1 MWTANT
7 RSSRGKMARG
17 GGVVEGLQI
26 GGGTEDWGQ
35 ADPAVG
41 TVVLV
46 VGDDAEV
53 FFREGSCTF
62 RISKVLVGV
71 RRGERPGGEQ

>member
-1 MWTANT
+1 
-7 RSSRGKMARG
+7 MARG

-35 ADPAVG
+35 ADSTVR

-46 VGDDAEV
+46 VGNDAEV
-53 FFREGSCTF
+53 FFREGSRTF
-62 RISKVLVGV
+62 RIS
-71 RRGERPGGEQ
+71 

>member
-1 MWTANT
+1 
-7 RSSRGKMARG
+7 MARG
-17 GGVVEGLQI
+17 RGVVEGLQI

-46 VGDDAEV
+46 VGNDAEV
-53 FFREGSCTF
+53 FFREGSRTF
-62 RISKVLVGV
+62 CISEVLVGV
-71 RRGERPGGEQ
+71 RGGEWPGGEQ

>member
-1 MWTANT
+1 
-7 RSSRGKMARG
+7 MARG
-17 GGVVEGLQI
+17 RGVVEGLQI

-35 ADPAVG
+35 ADPTVR

-46 VGDDAEV
+46 VGNDAEV
-53 FFREGSCTF
+53 FFREGSRTF